1 MPNLGRLAA
10 LKTATQGSLLAPPA
24 ATDLPDCQTGRG
36 ETRAF
41 SPWLP
46 SKADD
51 HNPAPTAPPP
61 AGSLFTS
68 VIQYVTET

>member
-10 LKTATQGSLLAPPA
+10 LKTATQGPLLAPPA
-24 ATDLPDCQTGRG
+24 ATDLPDCQTGQG

-51 HNPAPTAPPP
+51 HNPGPLPLP

-68 VIQYVTET
+68 FIQYVTET

>member
-24 ATDLPDCQTGRG
+24 ATDLPDCQTGQG
-36 ETRAF
+36 ETCAF

-51 HNPAPTAPPP
+51 HNPAAPCPQQ
-61 AGSLFTS
+61 AVCSLHS
-68 VIQYVTET
+68 SSM